1 MIDRRVADLLNQEGF
16 GHLGDFFGKRL
27 ALVLVAFEANLHKFM
42 PGEKPVEFHEKL
54 RRGTGFSELDERLHE
69 LRAALE
75 LPQGWLFLWH
85 SPPILSGDGFA
96 SDEIRIF
103 SMRW

>member
-1 MIDRRVADLLNQEGF
+1 
-16 GHLGDFFGKRL
+16 
-27 ALVLVAFEANLHKFM
+27 
-42 PGEKPVEFHEKL
+42 L
-54 RRGTGFSELDERLHE
+54 RT
-69 LRAALE
+69 ALE

>member
-1 MIDRRVADLLNQEGF
+1 MIDRRVADLLHHEGF
-16 GHLGDFFGKRL
+16 GYLCDFFGKCL

-42 PGEKPVEFHEKL
+42 PSQEPVELREKL

-69 LRAALE
+69 LCAALK
-75 LPQGWLFLWH
+75 LAQGGFFLWH
-85 SPPILSGDGFA
+85 SLFILSGAGFA

-103 SMRW
+103 SMRR